1 MPAIR
6 SRRLRQA
13 AAGLV
18 TLAAAGYAAPP
29 ADAQVAAA
37 PPPGTARFWFYRDFF
52 ANDTGDMPRIAMNGA
67 MIGYGLSG
75 TNFFRDVAAGQYHL
89 TVESVGQDVGQSQ
102 DVTVAPGQLV
112 YVKIASLP
120 SWEEGGN
127 RGAHRRGTYY
137 VMIVPPQL
145 AALEISTSTYS
156 TRGN

>member
-112 YVKIASLP
+112 YVKIA
-120 SWEEGGN
+120 
-127 RGAHRRGTYY
+127 
-137 VMIVPPQL
+137 
-145 AALEISTSTYS
+145 
-156 TRGN
+156 